1 LTYQAQRHIY
11 NSNIPIQMAPRT
23 GPSPPPPSHNSYD
36 DDIDIDEEPDSF
48 PDCPSSKHLAAPS
61 KRQDITGSSRTARAN
76 STRRNVFSILG
87 QLNVSPKVFSSTTIQ
102 TAALIAVYTICITTL
117 WFIFCASYILTFYD
131 DTKKL
136 VRTSRVWARVK
147 HGVRERLSMMG
158 EDWEGL
164 AKKYF
169 DHPWTEFNSNTD
181 AANKSAH
188 LNDQQRNSNS
198 GSTKTPQKEWEEWM
212 KTMMYKFVS
221 GVAGQETSN
230 KFYQNGG
237 ARFRPSAQA
246 GGSNDGRR

>member
-1 LTYQAQRHIY
+1 
-11 NSNIPIQMAPRT
+11 MAPRT
-23 GPSPPPPSHNSYD
+23 GSSPPWPSHNSYD
-36 DDIDIDEEPDSF
+36 DIDIDDQLDSSPDG
-48 PDCPSSKHLAAPS
+48 PSSNLSSTHLAAPS
-61 KRQDITGSSRTARAN
+61 KRQDITGSGRTARTN
-76 STRRNVFSILG
+76 STRRNAFSILG
-87 QLNVSPKVFSSTTIQ
+87 QLNISRKVFSSTTIQ
-102 TAALIAVYTICITTL
+102 TAALVAVYTICITTL
-117 WFIFCASYILTFYD
+117 WVIFCASYILTFYD

-169 DHPWTEFNSNTD
+169 DQPWTEFNPNAD
-181 AANKSAH
+181 AANKNAH
-188 LNDQQRNSNS
+188 LNDQQRNTNS
-198 GSTKTPQKEWEEWM
+198 GSTKTPQKEWEEWL

-230 KFYQNGG
+230 KFYQYGG

-246 GGSNDGRR
+246 GGSNDGHR